1 MELFS
6 HCKRI
11 PLQLD
16 WNCSKTTSLW
26 HSWAGCCGP
35 RNRCVRCV
43 ITCRN
48 ETHQRGN
55 TPAYESNGRNAVRCE
70 STKQNLL
77 HAMLPLFHPE
87 TNCEPVPKNVP
98 CFLCLDRFW
107 LEIYIPTSQTD
118 WAWLDLV
125 QRHLYEISADPASI
139 LTLPIS
145 FSLSYANWSELK
157 RCDTWHVSV
166 CWCIRYACS
175 VEPVSSVVTHI
186 NALKVE
192 LGYVFF

>member
-157 RCDTWHVSV
+157 GATRDTCQCVGVYDTRAQSNLSVRSWH
-166 CWCIRYACS
+166 I
-175 VEPVSSVVTHI
+175 
-186 NALKVE
+186 
-192 LGYVFF
+192 